1 MRRFLIIAACCCA
14 ILCACSTQKIDNKE
28 PSEASQIQDDS
39 QVAPEP
45 AYEANKLQEDDMNSD
60 TTPFVG
66 GITMFVGD
74 EIALVNSV
82 EKRMPA
88 APFLDHD
95 IFFFPLCFVTEIY
108 GWQYSCNEDIVTV
121 KTPEHVFQYVLNAQT
136 FFVDDIEYKQD
147 GIARLFD
154 SSASDEER
162 KVAAPYF
169 YPREK
174 DGVVFFPSGYG
185 SSEQCP
191 DYLCGSKR

>member
-136 FFVDDIEYKQD
+136 FFVDDIVRIS
-147 GIARLFD
+147 GG
-154 SSASDEER
+154 
-162 KVAAPYF
+162 
-169 YPREK
+169 EK
-174 DGVVFFPSGYG
+174 GKIGKIKIG
-185 SSEQCP
+185 
-191 DYLCGSKR
+191 R